1 MRLEYF
7 EMIDSVDAFDAK
19 RGHIEATAKVPE
31 KSPVFEGHFP
41 GYPIM
46 PGVLLLE
53 TMNHASGYLMLGL
66 NGFTKLP
73 FFAGTKRVK
82 IKRFVSPATLMK
94 VRIDL
99 VHEGSGFCMTS
110 GEIRVDGETVAEA
123 EITMMLMNFPTQ
135 ELAEEVRRRADSV
148 GFALAASA

>member
-66 NGFTKLP
+66 NGFSRLP

-110 GEIRVDGETVAEA
+110 GEIRVNGETVAEA
-123 EITMMLMNFPTQ
+123 EITMMLMNFPTP

>member
-7 EMIDSVDAFDAK
+7 EMIDSVESFDAK
-19 RGHIEATAKVPE
+19 RGHIEATAKVPD

-66 NGFTKLP
+66 NGFGKLP

-82 IKRFVSPATLMK
+82 IKRFVSPGTLMK

-99 VHEGSGFCMTS
+99 IHEGSGFCMTS

-123 EITMMLMNFPTQ
+123 EITMMLMNFPTP
-135 ELAEEVRRRADSV
+135 ELAEEVRRRADTV

>member
-7 EMIDSVDAFDAK
+7 EMIDSVEFFDAK

-66 NGFTKLP
+66 NGFSKLP

-82 IKRFVSPATLMK
+82 IKRFVTPGTLMK

-110 GEIRVDGETVAEA
+110 GEIKVADEVVAEA
-123 EITMMLMNFPTQ
+123 EITMMLMNFPSE
-135 ELAEEVRRRADSV
+135 ELAEEVRRRAAKV
-148 GFALAASA
+148 GFALAQSA

>member
-1 MRLEYF
+1 MGQPVHE
-7 EMIDSVDAFDAK
+7 
-19 RGHIEATAKVPE
+19 TPE
-31 KSPVFEGHFP
+31 D
-41 GYPIM
+41 
-46 PGVLLLE
+46 
-53 TMNHASGYLMLGL
+53 TWDLMLGL
-66 NGFTKLP
+66 NGFSKLP

-82 IKRFVSPATLMK
+82 IKRFVSPGTLMK

-99 VHEGSGFCMTS
+99 IHEGSGFCMTS
-110 GEIRVDGETVAEA
+110 GEIRVNGEAVAEA